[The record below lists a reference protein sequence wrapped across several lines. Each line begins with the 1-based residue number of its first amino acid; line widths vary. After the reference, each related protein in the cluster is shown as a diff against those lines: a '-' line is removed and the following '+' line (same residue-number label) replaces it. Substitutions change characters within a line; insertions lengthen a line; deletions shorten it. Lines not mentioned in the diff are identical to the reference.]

1 MPSAS
6 TLISNIDSS
15 PLLVYSSWV
24 LGPPT
29 QHTNTMATT
38 NASKTQDLSANTE
51 APKAGNINTASTK
64 PSYNKAT
71 EMTITKTTTAT
82 NAMAK
87 RSFSAFSV
95 FQKPEMISGIKGL
108 VTVQPLNKGRE
119 AGWFIDNDAMDTCK
133 WTASEEDFEKDSVI
147 FNYTHKFG
155 MGSNRT
161 EKTGVLIT
169 KPRIQ
174 VVMKSQL
181 LVEEKSGMNR
191 ILGTY
196 QDLAAEYQADKEK
209 DYSQRQYNTRV
220 KYLIFLLK
228 ADNTPAHS
236 NPIVLTLKNL
246 NSVDMDRKYKQFID
260 LMQRTLSTA
269 FGEDHP
275 LIRNGQFPAICSFNV
290 ELGFEE
296 AGAANNEVV
305 AIRGFEAPD
314 YSTVEAAQESL
325 VALTIPDTM
334 WEQTWKLQSSSAMQ
348 NYIMM
353 HSQSD
358 AEKLGGRYGVAP
370 GVQLMPEGVK
380 KALPGR
386 DAYGADES
394 L

>member
-1 MPSAS
+1 M
-6 TLISNIDSS
+6 TTSS
-15 PLLVYSSWV
+15 SKAA
-24 LGPPT
+24 
-29 QHTNTMATT
+29 ATT
-38 NASKTQDLSANTE
+38 GTTASETSD
-51 APKAGNINTASTK
+51 NINKAPAKS
-64 PSYNKAT
+64 NKAV
-71 EMTITKTTTAT
+71 EMTITKSTSTT

-87 RSFSAFSV
+87 RNFNAFSV
-95 FQKPEMISGIKGL
+95 FKDPSMITGIKGL

-119 AGWFIDNDAMDTCK
+119 AGWFIDNDSLETCK
-133 WTASEEDFEKDSVI
+133 WTASEEDFEKGSII

-155 MGSNRT
+155 MGTNRT
-161 EKTGVLIT
+161 EKTGILIT
-169 KPRIQ
+169 KPRLQI
-174 VVMKSQL
+174 VLKSQL

-220 KYLIFLLK
+220 KYLVFILK
-228 ADNTPAHS
+228 SDNTPAHT
-236 NPIVLTLKNL
+236 NPVCLTLKNL
-246 NSVDMDRKYKQFID
+246 NSVDCDRKYKQFID
-260 LMQRTLSTA
+260 LMQRTLSVA

-325 VALTIPDTM
+325 MALTVPDSL
-334 WEQTWKLQSSSAMQ
+334 WKQTWALQNSSAMQ
-348 NYIMM
+348 QYIMA
-353 HSQSD
+353 HSAAD

-370 GVQLMPEGVK
+370 GVQLMPEGAK

-386 DAYGADES
+386 DAYGADET